1 MLRGYQYCQL
11 AVAWLTIQFGNFH
24 GCASASPLLP
34 SLEGFESQNVDD
46 WCIFGWTLQSAASS
60 NFACVHHDL
69 DAFECFS
76 GVGSVY
82 CAGNAILGNERGIGF
97 DWKTDPAENILS
109 PQGFEIA
116 LKRVLR
122 LSHHGLLT
130 VAPECS
136 LLVFPSS
143 SVHRRSSRQPF
154 GDTSRQ
160 CVLASNSIAFTA
172 MFLWVLGI
180 MRGLRCLLESPP
192 NSWLWRLPF
201 VNVGL
206 SAAAHMLGLPL
217 AKHIVTHCAYQ
228 TDTPLGMRFQKTFK
242 FVTVGQWAA
251 SLAKRCPCGSKENHR
266 PTMKRFVQKNTGKAK
281 HVGQVRCTGVP
292 HALRESGEY
301 PRALGREIVSREQ
314 HKS

>member
-34 SLEGFESQNVDD
+34 NLEGFESQNVDD

-69 DAFECFS
+69 DVFECFS

-82 CAGNAILGNERGIGF
+82 CAGNAILGNARGVGF

-130 VAPECS
+130 IAPECS
-136 LLVFPSS
+136 SLVFPSS

-172 MFLWVLGI
+172 MFLWVLGRHHARSALFVGKSTKQLAVEI
-180 MRGLRCLLESPP
+180 AICECWFVGSRSHVGTAPGEAHCHPLCIPDGY
-192 NSWLWRLPF
+192 PF
-201 VNVGL
+201 GYEVPTDIQICDCWTVGCIVGQ
-206 SAAAHMLGLPL
+206 ALPL
-217 AKHIVTHCAYQ
+217 WQ
-228 TDTPLGMRFQKTFK
+228 
-242 FVTVGQWAA
+242 
-251 SLAKRCPCGSKENHR
+251 
-266 PTMKRFVQKNTGKAK
+266 
-281 HVGQVRCTGVP
+281 
-292 HALRESGEY
+292 
-301 PRALGREIVSREQ
+301 
-314 HKS
+314 